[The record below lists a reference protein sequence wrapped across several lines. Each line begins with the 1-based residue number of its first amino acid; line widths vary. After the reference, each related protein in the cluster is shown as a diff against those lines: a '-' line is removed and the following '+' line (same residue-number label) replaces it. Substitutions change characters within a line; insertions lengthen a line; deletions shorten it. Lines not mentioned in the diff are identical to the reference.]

1 MRELTA
7 AESRFVSGGGDG
19 CPAESSGSS
28 YGGVTDSGVIA
39 PDLGD
44 IYKELVEAT
53 SNAIELIA
61 NAF

>member
-7 AESRFVSGGGDG
+7 AEFRFVSGGGDG

-28 YGGVTDSGVIA
+28 YGGETDSGISV
-39 PDLGD
+39 PDLGG
-44 IYKELVEAT
+44 IYDGLVAAA
-53 SNAIELIA
+53 SNAIERIA